1 MPRQR
6 LLAGGCQESRYG
18 MSSYQSQSLTVLYT
32 KRVCKREN
40 NNRDGSISNTVL
52 KRKRIIITRIFN
64 MSAYSLRLDASG
76 SSFGLFGITKRV
88 GQFVED
94 VATTLDD
101 TIGHAFEEWQMDGS
115 KGKGGGRGEEEYC
128 GTPEN
133 TGCGRGAPDMS
144 PVSSSQ
150 CSGSS
155 SQGCVVVE
163 EWGDFSIDD
172 DDDGMASLWKEKN
185 KEVSRL
191 EKQMREL
198 ERENEELKADRMDEQ
213 TRHQIEKLV
222 EEKSELKREN
232 DRLVREN
239 KSLSEMVAY
248 LVACAGPSAMSPAP
262 SGGGGD
268 YVEYPSDCDDLG
280 IREARGDDDSSIGEG
295 REDDDGIR
303 EGRAPRG
310 DDGCGRAER
319 AVIPVSSKECQAS
332 VENNYFLL
340 N

>member
-1 MPRQR
+1 
-6 LLAGGCQESRYG
+6 
-18 MSSYQSQSLTVLYT
+18 
-32 KRVCKREN
+32 
-40 NNRDGSISNTVL
+40 
-52 KRKRIIITRIFN
+52 

-115 KGKGGGRGEEEYC
+115 SSSSSSSKRKGGGLRGEQEC

-133 TGCGRGAPDMS
+133 ILVNVGCDTPENIMNVGCDRGAPDMS

-150 CSGSS
+150 CSASS
-155 SQGCVVVE
+155 SQGCVVLE

-172 DDDGMASLWKEKN
+172 DDNDDGRASSSSSWWKEK
-185 KEVSRL
+185 SRL

-198 ERENEELKADRMDEQ
+198 VRENEELKADRIDEQ
-213 TRHQIEKLV
+213 TRHQIERLV

-248 LVACAGPSAMSPAP
+248 LVACPSAVSPAVIT
-262 SGGGGD
+262 GD
-268 YVEYPSDCDDLG
+268 PLIIRGDQYPSDCDDVGVMPTEKGTSGG
-280 IREARGDDDSSIGEG
+280 I
-295 REDDDGIR
+295 
-303 EGRAPRG
+303 
-310 DDGCGRAER
+310 
-319 AVIPVSSKECQAS
+319 AVSSSKECQAS
-332 VENNYFLL
+332 GDNHCIVLK
-340 N
+340 

>member
-1 MPRQR
+1 
-6 LLAGGCQESRYG
+6 
-18 MSSYQSQSLTVLYT
+18 
-32 KRVCKREN
+32 
-40 NNRDGSISNTVL
+40 
-52 KRKRIIITRIFN
+52 

-115 KGKGGGRGEEEYC
+115 SSKGKGGGLRGEQEC

-133 TGCGRGAPDMS
+133 INNVGCGTPENINNVGRGRGAPDMS

-150 CSGSS
+150 CSANS
-155 SQGCVVVE
+155 SQGCDVLE

-172 DDDGMASLWKEKN
+172 DNDDGSASSSWWKEK
-185 KEVSRL
+185 SRL
-191 EKQMREL
+191 EKQMKEL
-198 ERENEELKADRMDEQ
+198 ARENEELKADRIDEQ
-213 TRHQIEKLV
+213 TRHQIERLV

-248 LVACAGPSAMSPAP
+248 LVACPSAMSPAVR
-262 SGGGGD
+262 GD
-268 YVEYPSDCDDLG
+268 HVEYPSDCDDVGVMPAEKGTSG
-280 IREARGDDDSSIGEG
+280 IV
-295 REDDDGIR
+295 
-303 EGRAPRG
+303 
-310 DDGCGRAER
+310 ER
-319 AVIPVSSKECQAS
+319 AVNAVSSKECQAS
-332 VENNYFLL
+332 GENHCIVLK
-340 N
+340 

>member
-1 MPRQR
+1 
-6 LLAGGCQESRYG
+6 
-18 MSSYQSQSLTVLYT
+18 
-32 KRVCKREN
+32 
-40 NNRDGSISNTVL
+40 
-52 KRKRIIITRIFN
+52 

-115 KGKGGGRGEEEYC
+115 SKRKGGGLRGEQEC

-133 TGCGRGAPDMS
+133 LVNVGCDTPENILVNVGCGRGAPDMS

-150 CSGSS
+150 CSASS
-155 SQGCVVVE
+155 SQGCVVLE

-172 DDDGMASLWKEKN
+172 DDNDEGRASSSSSWWKEK
-185 KEVSRL
+185 SRL

-198 ERENEELKADRMDEQ
+198 VRENEELKADRIDEQ
-213 TRHQIEKLV
+213 TRHQIERLV

-248 LVACAGPSAMSPAP
+248 LVACPSAMSPAVIT
-262 SGGGGD
+262 GD
-268 YVEYPSDCDDLG
+268 PLMIRGDQYSSDCDDVGVIMPTEKGNGGG
-280 IREARGDDDSSIGEG
+280 I
-295 REDDDGIR
+295 
-303 EGRAPRG
+303 
-310 DDGCGRAER
+310 
-319 AVIPVSSKECQAS
+319 AVSSSKECHDNHCI
-332 VENNYFLL
+332 VLK
-340 N
+340 